1 MKSKFLT
8 LLCLIF
14 SIVGFGQNENS
25 TVEKKDHPFRIEI
38 EPTSYIAKGWSIL
51 GSYAVDKERNLSFG
65 LYSIASTLPS
75 GLNRTMFWNVEEED
89 EIRLTFEAAAT
100 MRYKI
105 PYFLNTQSNP
115 YIGLFFGWEAFKHT
129 HATNNNVTNLSNFFL
144 TPQVGY
150 EIYVFKERLYLN
162 PSVRIVYEFGR
173 KSDFDNLG
181 DITNSGPI
189 IRSFVWLPSFSLGV
203 RL

>member
-1 MKSKFLT
+1 MKRLFFT
-8 LLCLIF
+8 LICITF
-14 SIVGFGQNENS
+14 SVLGITQDNNPS
-25 TVEKKDHPFRIEI
+25 SEKADHPFRIEI
-38 EPTSYIAKGWSIL
+38 EPTSYIAKGWSLL
-51 GSYAVDKERNLSFG
+51 GSYGIDKERDLSVG
-65 LYSIASTLPS
+65 LYTIASTLPS

-100 MRYKI
+100 LRYKI
-105 PYFLNTQSNP
+105 PYFLNTESNP
-115 YIGLFFGWEAFKHT
+115 YIGLFFGWEAFTHT
-129 HATNNNVTNLSNFFL
+129 HATTAQVTNLSNFFL

-150 EIYVFKERLYLN
+150 EIYVFKERFYLN

-173 KSDFDNLG
+173 QTDFDNLG
-181 DITNSGPI
+181 DITNSGPV

>member
-1 MKSKFLT
+1 MKRLFFT
-8 LLCLIF
+8 LICITF
-14 SIVGFGQNENS
+14 SAFGFGQDENPPA
-25 TVEKKDHPFRIEI
+25 EKADHPFRIEL
-38 EPTSYIAKGWSIL
+38 EPSSYIAKGWSLL
-51 GSYAVDKERNLSFG
+51 GSYGIDKERNLSVG
-65 LYSIASTLPS
+65 LYTIASTLPS

-89 EIRLTFEAAAT
+89 KIRLSFEAAAT
-100 MRYKI
+100 LRYKI

-115 YIGLFFGWEAFKHT
+115 YIGLFFGWETFTHT
-129 HATNNNVTNLSNFFL
+129 HATNTNVTNLSNFFL

-150 EIYVFKERLYLN
+150 EIYILKERLYLN

-173 KSDFDNLG
+173 ESDFDNLG

-189 IRSFVWLPSFSLGV
+189 IRSFVWLPSFSIGV

>member
-1 MKSKFLT
+1 MKRFLFT
-8 LLCLIF
+8 LICIIF
-14 SIVGFGQNENS
+14 STFGISQS
-25 TVEKKDHPFRIEI
+25 DSPTSEKKDYPFRLEI
-38 EPTSYIAKGWSIL
+38 EPTSYIAKGWSLL

-65 LYSIASTLPS
+65 LYTIASTLPS
-75 GLNRTMFWNVEEED
+75 GLNRTMFWNAEEED
-89 EIRLTFEAAAT
+89 EIRLKFEAAAT
-100 MRYKI
+100 VRYKI

-115 YIGLFFGWEAFKHT
+115 YIGLFFGWEQFDYTQAST
-129 HATNNNVTNLSNFFL
+129 SNVTELSNFFL
-144 TPQVGY
+144 TPQIGY

-173 KSDFDNLG
+173 QSNFDNMG

-189 IRSFVWLPSFSLGV
+189 IRSFVWLPSFSIGV